1 MERQRVNLGFT
12 VSKQYI
18 RVRPVITESYHSNI
32 SQAIIS
38 GMVTTAM
45 KLITVKMPEI
55 YVDGIDELVK
65 NGRYSSRS
73 EVIRTAIRELLKQ
86 ELWGGMGAYMAM
98 AAFKPDNLVEM
109 ELPG

>member
-1 MERQRVNLGFT
+1 
-12 VSKQYI
+12 
-18 RVRPVITESYHSNI
+18 VIL
-32 SQAIIS
+32 
-38 GMVTTAM
+38 AM

-86 ELWGGMGAYMAM
+86 ELWRGMGAYMGGVAP
-98 AAFKPDNLVEM
+98 FKPSNLVEM

>member
-1 MERQRVNLGFT
+1 MHRGN
-12 VSKQYI
+12 I
-18 RVRPVITESYHSNI
+18 HAVIL
-32 SQAIIS
+32 
-38 GMVTTAM
+38 AM

-86 ELWGGMGAYMAM
+86 ELWRGMGTGAYMGGM
-98 AAFKPDNLVEM
+98 APFKPSNLVEM

>member
-1 MERQRVNLGFT
+1 MPRRN
-12 VSKQYI
+12 I
-18 RVRPVITESYHSNI
+18 HAVIL
-32 SQAIIS
+32 
-38 GMVTTAM
+38 AM

-86 ELWGGMGAYMAM
+86 ELWRGMGAYMGGVAP
-98 AAFKPDNLVEM
+98 FKPSNLVEM